1 MIALR
6 YAAPIA
12 LLVILLF
19 VGLCWILRRRAA
31 KRHPL
36 AQRPMLCP
44 GPELSDRLLARAHPR
59 RWINLVR
66 RPGCFY
72 DLSGLVPDSTGRV
85 CCPECNRRITS
96 PAQCYRPAG
105 QRMHRW
111 RRDVI
116 AGGVLAMLIAL
127 SLSPF
132 VRTGGWAGVLPADVL
147 LAIYQQAG
155 TSTPRVLKRELSNRV
170 YDSTLSRD
178 QRQILAEILLG
189 ELGEDDI
196 PRNAIDTVDVLYALG
211 QAATPALER
220 GLRSP
225 DWQRRQLCA
234 HVLRNTQGYLPG
246 DDLIAATIDG
256 LRRHST
262 GEVNATSQPTL
273 SIWVNPALEALRYLP
288 QYPEL
293 LDESLA
299 PAIASDDP
307 QQRLMAAAI
316 AGLAGR
322 ETLIDQ
328 AAPVLIEH
336 LAENDIAEDAKLAT
350 LALMGFR
357 SPKLVAYVE
366 PLIDDPTDAQR
377 RTLARQIISAAA
389 IPERFHTII
398 DDAPSPVT
406 NVISGPT
413 TQLTPDML
421 RPVVIRTRPAAAPF
435 TLATTG
441 KP

>member
-19 VGLCWILRRRAA
+19 IGLCCCLRRRAA

-44 GPELSDRLLARAHPR
+44 GPELSDRLLARVHPR
-59 RWINLVR
+59 RWLNLVR

-72 DLSGLVPDSTGRV
+72 DLSGLVPDATGRV

-116 AGGVLAMLIAL
+116 AGSVLAMLIVL
-127 SLSPF
+127 WLSPF
-132 VRTGGWAGVLPADVL
+132 VRHGQWAALLPTDVL

-155 TSTPRVLKRELSNRV
+155 PSAPRVLKREINNRAFEP
-170 YDSTLSRD
+170 TFTREH
-178 QRQILAEILLG
+178 RQALAEILLR

-196 PRNAIDTVDVLYALG
+196 PHNAIDAVDVLFGLG
-211 QAATPALER
+211 HAAAPALER

-225 DWQRRQLCA
+225 DWQCRQLCA
-234 HVLRNTQGYLPG
+234 HVLRSMQGYVPG
-246 DDLIAATIDG
+246 DDLIAVSVEG
-256 LRRHST
+256 LRSRST
-262 GEVNATSQPTL
+262 GQVNSTSQPNL
-273 SIWVNPALEALRYLP
+273 SAWVNPALEALRYLP
-288 QYPEL
+288 LYPEL
-293 LDESLA
+293 LDASLA
-299 PAIASDDP
+299 PAIAADDP

-322 ETLIDQ
+322 ESLIDQ

-357 SPKLVAYVE
+357 SPKLAAYIE

-377 RTLARQIISAAA
+377 RTLARQIITAAA

-398 DDAPSPVT
+398 DNAPSPVT
-406 NVISGPT
+406 NAIWGPA

-421 RPVVIRTRPAAAPF
+421 RPARIRARPAVAPVVV
-435 TLATTG
+435 AVTG
-441 KP
+441 TP